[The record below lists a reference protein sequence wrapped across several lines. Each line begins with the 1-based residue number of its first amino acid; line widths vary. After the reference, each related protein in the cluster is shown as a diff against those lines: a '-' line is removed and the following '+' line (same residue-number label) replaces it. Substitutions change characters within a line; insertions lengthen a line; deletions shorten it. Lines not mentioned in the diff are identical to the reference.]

1 MHYIL
6 FCKLKQHLEL
16 WIHYLHRLIAYLIH
30 LINFC
35 FNTENYNLSYCFR
48 EVIDLLIE
56 NRVLIKSLATNP
68 SIHYEH
74 RNKIYD
80 MNN

>member
-1 MHYIL
+1 VDTIL
-6 FCKLKQHLEL
+6 GQTKKESKTGKMG
-16 WIHYLHRLIAYLIH
+16 RR
-30 LINFC
+30 
-35 FNTENYNLSYCFR
+35 EYNLSYCFR
-48 EVIDLLIE
+48 EVIDLLMD

-74 RNKIYD
+74 RNKIYG